1 MKNASRF
8 LPIVIAC
15 MLLVSVGLPL
25 PLALANKGEA
35 ALKKPVHARQQRGRQ
50 LKGEPVKAEARAE
63 INVAKLA
70 REQADKPTDFTPR
83 ASAPL
88 NPVFREEDVLPIEE
102 IAPAANEAPRI
113 SSPKTSSPSSPD
125 VASPSPATS
134 YIGHSDVPKV
144 GTGSIV
150 IPPDTTGA
158 VGLTKSVTSLNNNF
172 VIHTKSTGAQLSAV
186 SQDTFWTPA
195 AGTVGPFDPRIV
207 YDPYNGRW
215 IVAAVS
221 NAQTATSSILIGIS
235 STSDPSGAF
244 TLFRVDADAG
254 NTLWADFPT
263 LGFNRNW
270 VSVNVNM
277 ITIAGGTF
285 STGKNLVLDYAQ
297 LRAGTFAGSLFS
309 GSGFTTSPAL
319 TYSTTE
325 NNLYAPTH
333 LSSGGGTYRVDIIA
347 GTPPTPTYTI
357 GATLTRTGGGWT
369 QPNIG
374 GSIQIM
380 PQAAPL
386 AGASSCGATPCRFET
401 QDSQIRSNPVFR
413 NGSIYYAQTIGLP
426 AGVMT
431 RTAVQWTRLTAST
444 GAFADGGRI
453 DDPTATQ
460 TNGGKWYAYP
470 SIAVNSINDVMLGW
484 SQFASNQFAASG
496 YSYRFHSDAPGTM
509 RDPLIYKAGEDY
521 YSKTFGGGRNRF
533 GDYSVTQVDPSNDLD
548 LWSLQQYS
556 MLRVGTDDGNTG
568 SNSSRWSTWWAR
580 VAFDPTA
587 ISVTIGGRV
596 QTSDGDGISRAQ
608 VTLITPEGATR
619 TVLTNRNGRYEF
631 RDVLVG
637 GPYIIQV
644 NALGFQFNTREL
656 MVFEESAGVDFVA
669 Q

>member
-1 MKNASRF
+1 MKIASRL
-8 LPIVIAC
+8 LPIVVVCI
-15 MLLVSVGLPL
+15 LLLSVSVPL
-25 PLALANKGEA
+25 PLALANNGEVA
-35 ALKKPVHARQQRGRQ
+35 PKKPASGRQQRGRQ
-50 LKGEPVKAEARAE
+50 LKGEPVKAESRAE
-63 INVAKLA
+63 IDVTKLA

-83 ASAPL
+83 EFAPP
-88 NPVFREEDVLPIEE
+88 NQVFREEDVLPAED
-102 IAPAANEAPRI
+102 IAPAADEN
-113 SSPKTSSPSSPD
+113 STVTSQRTNAPSSPT

-144 GTGSIV
+144 GTGNIV

-158 VGLTKSVTSLNNNF
+158 VGTAKIVTSLNNNF

-195 AGTVGPFDPRIV
+195 GTVGPFDPRIV
-207 YDPYNGRW
+207 YDPYNSRW

-235 STSDPSGAF
+235 NTSDPSGAF
-244 TLFRVDADAG
+244 TLFRIDADAA
-254 NTLWADFPT
+254 NTTWADFPT

-277 ITIAGGTF
+277 IVTSSGAF
-285 STGKNLVLDYAQ
+285 STGKNLVVDYAQ
-297 LRAGTFAGSLFS
+297 LRAGTFSGSLFS

-319 TYSTTE
+319 TYSITE

-333 LSSGGGTYRVDIIA
+333 LSSAGGTYRVDVIA

-369 QPNIG
+369 QPNVG
-374 GSIQIM
+374 GSIQIL
-380 PQAAPL
+380 PQAAPIS
-386 AGASSCGATPCRFET
+386 GASSCGPTPCRLET

-426 AGVMT
+426 AGTMT
-431 RTAVQWTRLTAST
+431 RTVVQWTRLTAAT
-444 GAFADGGRI
+444 GVFADGGRI

-470 SIAVNSINDVMLGW
+470 SIAVNANNDVMLGW
-484 SQFASNQFAASG
+484 SQFASNQPAAAG
-496 YSYRFHSDAPGTM
+496 YNYRFHSDAPGLM

-521 YSKTFGGGRNRF
+521 YNKTFGGGRNRF

-548 LWSLQQYS
+548 LWTLQQYS

-580 VAFDPTA
+580 VASDPTA
-587 ISVTIGGRV
+587 ITVTIGGRV
-596 QTSDGDGISRAQ
+596 GTSDGDGISRAQ

-619 TVLTNRNGRYEF
+619 TVLSNRSGRYEF
-631 RDVLVG
+631 RDVVVG

-644 NALGFQFNTREL
+644 SALGFQFGTREL
-656 MVFEESAGVDFVA
+656 MVFEESTNVDFVA